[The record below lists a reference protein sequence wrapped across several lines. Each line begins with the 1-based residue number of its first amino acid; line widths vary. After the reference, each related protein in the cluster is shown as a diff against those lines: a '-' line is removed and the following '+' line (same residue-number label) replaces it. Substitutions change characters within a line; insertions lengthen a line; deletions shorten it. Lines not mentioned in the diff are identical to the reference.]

1 MIAFGFAQTVPLAIV
16 AYAIAGAA
24 DGVSVVM
31 RSTAIQLSTPEE
43 LRGRVTSVSTLF
55 VGASNQLGA
64 VESGVVAQLT
74 STQFS
79 IVSGGAMSMLV
90 TGAIAALFPALRRY
104 RTAPVP

>member
-1 MIAFGFAQTVPLAIV
+1 
-16 AYAIAGAA
+16 
-24 DGVSVVM
+24 
-31 RSTAIQLSTPEE
+31 
-43 LRGRVTSVSTLF
+43 VTSVSTLF